1 MRNELRDRT
10 NGLGGTI
17 RSLLVVCFVAG
28 VAAAPARADSIDVIG
43 FLRSSYI
50 VAFSNDFSGGGGL
63 PFTVVDAASS
73 TVPESG
79 RLILLG
85 HWHTGYRGSMAMEQN
100 RESSVSNSS
109 PTMTKTTVGQ
119 QHELLTET
127 IEVTQEFSLNWIS
140 IS

>member
-1 MRNELRDRT
+1 MSNELRDRT

-17 RSLLVVCFVAG
+17 RSLLVFCFVAG

-50 VAFSNDFSGGGGL
+50 IALSNDFSGGGGV
-63 PFTVVDAASS
+63 PFTVVDASAS

-85 HWHTGYRGSMAMEQN
+85 HWHTGYCGSMAMEQN
-100 RESSVSNSS
+100 GESSISNAS

-119 QHELLTET
+119 QDELLTET
-127 IEVTQEFSLNWIS
+127 IKVTQEFSLNWIS